1 MVSPRWV
8 LNLLKAM
15 ENCHRGTKHLQKGI
29 QLVAQQQWSGIYLL
43 DAINRGYKHLAA
55 SATAAYRPAVLCSMA
70 LALSAALQNNPQLGT
85 RYQALGVPCLPWS
98 GACCLWP
105 WTRCDPWGKKSESLL
120 FQRYLTNVQAFFFFS
135 FNKDLGFWGCIS
147 AVCGYSICCFSTE
160 LKYFLKM
167 KLTSNF
173 LLTFSLQG
181 GIGLKMS
188 KVQLILISKIHR
200 PVKKEG

>member
-1 MVSPRWV
+1 MPSTVVINTLRSLQQLHIDQLCCAAWHSHSV
-8 LNLLKAM
+8 LP
-15 ENCHRGTKHLQKGI
+15 CRITPSW
-29 QLVAQQQWSGIYLL
+29 AQ
-43 DAINRGYKHLAA
+43 DN
-55 SATAAYRPAVLCSMA
+55 
-70 LALSAALQNNPQLGT
+70 
-85 RYQALGVPCLPWS
+85 QALGVPCLPWR

-105 WTRCDPWGKKSESLL
+105 WTWCDPWGKKSESLL

-200 PVKKEG
+200 PVKKEGYVFWLLKWKCF